1 MNLFTSEIEFSA
13 YPRGGKPKPKGG
25 KCPVPPERN
34 PESPNTNI
42 FPCCPLFP
50 KSSNTF
56 STHYLSTNHLLS
68 GRQFGFRSGFSTQEA
83 LLSVTNDWHQLLA
96 SNHQVG
102 AVFFDI
108 RKALILYLTTKLFF
122 HWFLLVMVQ
131 RLPIRL
137 QYQRVVLEG
146 VSSPLSQI
154 TSGVPQGSILGS
166 LLFIIFIDSILKSPL
181 SRNAKLALCAD
192 DIVLYKPINSE
203 QDVQIKLFFYQS
215 LAHPNLFLSI

>member
-1 MNLFTSEIEFSA
+1 M
-13 YPRGGKPKPKGG
+13 
-25 KCPVPPERN
+25 
-34 PESPNTNI
+34 
-42 FPCCPLFP
+42 
-50 KSSNTF
+50 
-56 STHYLSTNHLLS
+56 
-68 GRQFGFRSGFSTQEA
+68 
-83 LLSVTNDWHQLLA
+83 TNDWHQLLA

>member
-1 MNLFTSEIEFSA
+1 M
-13 YPRGGKPKPKGG
+13 
-25 KCPVPPERN
+25 
-34 PESPNTNI
+34 
-42 FPCCPLFP
+42 
-50 KSSNTF
+50 
-56 STHYLSTNHLLS
+56 
-68 GRQFGFRSGFSTQEA
+68 
-83 LLSVTNDWHQLLA
+83 TNDWHQLLA

-131 RLPIRL
+131 RLPIRPP
-137 QYQRVVLEG
+137 YQRVVLEG
-146 VSSPLSQI
+146 VSSPLSQV

-203 QDVQIKLFFYQS
+203 QDVQIKLFFCQS